1 MLRFTTAG
9 ESHGPGLV
17 GIIEGL
23 PAGLPISISDI
34 NRELSRRQQGYGRGG
49 RMKIEQ
55 DEVIILSGVRNQVT
69 LGSPVSFV
77 IWNRDYENWSDIMG
91 SGPCSQV
98 EQRRVT

>member
-1 MLRFTTAG
+1 MLRFSTAG

-23 PAGLPISISDI
+23 PAGLPISTADI

-55 DEVIILSGVRNQVT
+55 DEVVILSGVRNEVT
-69 LGSPVSFV
+69 LGSPVS
-77 IWNRDYENWSDIMG
+77 
-91 SGPCSQV
+91 SGLILWDPAPV
-98 EQRRVT
+98 PG